1 MTYVLLFAV
10 LAVMRTAQAV
20 SAKHSSSLIQDNRTL
35 LHAGGFSNIVSALV
49 ALVALIVANDFSCD
63 AFTVLTAAA
72 CGLCVTLA
80 TLTQYVSLR
89 QSTIALNTMFG
100 TASMLLPSIA
110 GIFLF
115 GETMS
120 VWQWAGLVLF
130 IAAAYFLICASS
142 KEKAKMTWKGF
153 LLLLGVFAFNGL
165 SSLLQKYFAV
175 EQGEAANATFFNF
188 LCFAINGVLF
198 YVITGVYCLAKRE
211 KFSLL
216 PPKLMVWNGV
226 QAAAVFAVGL
236 LITVMA
242 ATLSSAV
249 LFTVSGVIMLLANAL
264 VGAIGF
270 KEKFTAFSVCG
281 IVLSIAA
288 AVCANIV

>member
-72 CGLCVTLA
+72 CGLCITLA

-115 GETMS
+115 
-120 VWQWAGLVLF
+120 
-130 IAAAYFLICASS
+130 
-142 KEKAKMTWKGF
+142 
-153 LLLLGVFAFNGL
+153 
-165 SSLLQKYFAV
+165 
-175 EQGEAANATFFNF
+175 
-188 LCFAINGVLF
+188 
-198 YVITGVYCLAKRE
+198 
-211 KFSLL
+211 
-216 PPKLMVWNGV
+216 
-226 QAAAVFAVGL
+226 
-236 LITVMA
+236 
-242 ATLSSAV
+242 
-249 LFTVSGVIMLLANAL
+249 
-264 VGAIGF
+264 
-270 KEKFTAFSVCG
+270 
-281 IVLSIAA
+281 
-288 AVCANIV
+288 